1 MQVQSITNPVRG
13 RHWDVIQD
21 LLAPSPVLNSL
32 DLEIA
37 EVWLPSCLF
46 LTCAISDKGL
56 GGFYYE
62 PCWEKYCCQFC
73 FWILTEQKK
82 NNNFSTREIEH

>member
-1 MQVQSITNPVRG
+1 MQSITNPVCG

-37 EVWLPSCLF
+37 EDCLPSFHF

-56 GGFYYE
+56 GGS
-62 PCWEKYCCQFC
+62 
-73 FWILTEQKK
+73 IVNLVRKK
-82 NNNFSTREIEH
+82 NCAKFKTFTSGFSLKNKTTTF